1 MFWLGCFLVVEKIKD
16 ERPCQYFHDFIYII
30 YCIFFRAG
38 KGKKG
43 GKPKKESYDLIVH
56 IDLEAWKLTAEQEVP
71 LSPVLDAIT
80 SLVVTHSNGLYLE
93 EQVKVAQH
101 GAMVLVIH
109 RRPQ

>member
-1 MFWLGCFLVVEKIKD
+1 MNDLVNI
-16 ERPCQYFHDFIYII
+16 FMILYII

>member
-1 MFWLGCFLVVEKIKD
+1 MLKRSKMNDLVNI
-16 ERPCQYFHDFIYII
+16 FMILYII

-93 EQVKVAQH
+93 ELVKVAQH

-109 RRPQ
+109 PRPQ